1 MLDDFPAIKKIADLL
16 SNLPGV
22 GAKTALKYALWFVEH
37 KKEAKEL
44 SLSLNNLHQNVR
56 LCKKCRNITTNS
68 DSICDI
74 CKSATRKHSVICVV
88 ESMENFLAIESSSI
102 YNGVYYILGG
112 LISPLYGID
121 SYNLGLD
128 YLVSRIVSEK
138 IKEVILVLSS
148 TLEGDLTTQYIK
160 ESLKDTDTKITR
172 IASGVPV
179 GANINFVD
187 KSTLVEAFKSR
198 HIV

>member
-1 MLDDFPAIKKIADLL
+1 MLDDFPIIKEIVDSL

-22 GAKTALKYALWFVEH
+22 GEKTALKYALWFVEH
-37 KKEAKEL
+37 KKEAEKL
-44 SLSLNNLHQNVR
+44 SSSLNNLHKNIK

-68 DSICDI
+68 DGICNI
-74 CKSATRKHSVICVV
+74 CKDTTRKHSTICVV
-88 ESMENFLAIESSSI
+88 ESMENLLAIESSSV

-121 SYNLGLD
+121 LYSLGLD
-128 YLVSRIVSEK
+128 YLVNRIISEK
-138 IKEVILVLSS
+138 TKEVILVLSS

-160 ESLKDTDTKITR
+160 ESLKNTNAKITR

-179 GANINFVD
+179 GTNINFVD